1 MEALDVILSCD
12 FSFGLLMF
20 DYAAG
25 RRPLQEASSQH
36 ATQACSTLPARALA
50 SSGPGR
56 AAVGL
61 RLQQVRYGH
70 PSVPPQSRSRPW
82 VLHTNTWLIP
92 QPPLLFCGY
101 LEGQVSAARGVLS
114 SGRPLFSMRIKAR
127 SPGLVIRPLS

>member
-36 ATQACSTLPARALA
+36 ATQACSNLPARALA
-50 SSGPGR
+50 SSGPRR

-61 RLQQVRYGH
+61 WLQQARYGH
-70 PSVPPQSRSRPW
+70 PSVPPQSRARPW

-92 QPPLLFCGY
+92 QPPLLVPRGPGERALRCSVLWEAFV
-101 LEGQVSAARGVLS
+101 LHEDQGQVTR
-114 SGRPLFSMRIKAR
+114 SGD
-127 SPGLVIRPLS
+127 